1 LNNGFLPLS
10 FPNADDIQK
19 RAQSFSG
26 VAVFTFFTQVS
37 MTINGQPD
45 QYFAEMTSG
54 NYFDVLGV
62 SAVKGRTF
70 RAEEDREPGAGPVIV
85 LDHGFWERKF
95 AADPNV
101 VGQTVLLNGQGFTI
115 IGVAPRGFQGTA
127 AIGGPDMWVPMSMH
141 DQLVSGLL
149 KTFFNERRFLGFNVV
164 ARLKD
169 GATEQQARAELQTI
183 GSDLERAFPWLTKAA
198 ALPPCR
204 SWSPP
209 SIPDNEDSFRAPA
222 RS

>member
-1 LNNGFLPLS
+1 MRALARLLQQGLRRIVANIGNIGQDIRYALRGLRKSPGFAIVAVITLALGIGANTAIFTVVNAVFFHTIPVGNPNRLVTLYTADQRKSLGGLNNGFLPLS

-19 RAQSFSG
+19 RTLSFSV
-26 VAVFTFFTQVS
+26 VAIFTFFTQVS

-101 VGQTVLLNGQGFTI
+101 VGQTV
-115 IGVAPRGFQGTA
+115 
-127 AIGGPDMWVPMSMH
+127 
-141 DQLVSGLL
+141 
-149 KTFFNERRFLGFNVV
+149 
-164 ARLKD
+164 
-169 GATEQQARAELQTI
+169 
-183 GSDLERAFPWLTKAA
+183 
-198 ALPPCR
+198 
-204 SWSPP
+204 
-209 SIPDNEDSFRAPA
+209 
-222 RS
+222 